1 VTDGEQPVIS
11 DYTLVTSSPHKAEE
25 IAAIVGT
32 ALPTA
37 ALDLPEIQSLDLR
50 EVLRHKA
57 REAFGR
63 LGRPVVV
70 EDVSLE
76 LVGLKG
82 FPGPL
87 VKWLLRAAGPEGL
100 IALCRGTGE
109 WRARAVCGV
118 LGWDGGREVW
128 AEGVVDG
135 AIVAKPR
142 GASGFGWDPVF
153 VPDGYDRTYAEMSAD
168 GKNAI
173 SHRGAAWREFVN
185 RRRVEG

>member
-1 VTDGEQPVIS
+1 VIS

-57 REAFGR
+57 REAFVR
-63 LGRPVVV
+63 LNRPAVV

-76 LVGLKG
+76 LAGLNG

-87 VKWLLRAAGPEGL
+87 VKWLLKASGPEGL
-100 IALCRGTGE
+100 IALCRGTGD

-118 LGWDGGREVW
+118 LGWDGKREVW
-128 AEGVVDG
+128 AEGVAEG
-135 AIVAKPR
+135 TIAPAPR

-153 VPDGYDRTYAEMSAD
+153 IPEGREHTFAQMDG
-168 GKNAI
+168 GKKNAI
-173 SHRGAAWREFVN
+173 SHRGAAWRSFAAQ
-185 RRRVEG
+185 R